1 MGSMGSMTEGILLSL
16 LFVVLLGV
24 VLSNLND
31 TYDKDF
37 SIGLETDS
45 LDEFTSLI
53 EDSEGQVTEGEV
65 VESSS
70 DSGLSLK
77 TSWALAKG
85 IFGTL
90 WDFISGQWITNLI
103 QNILKVPGSAGI
115 ATALV
120 LRLLF
125 LSTLI
130 WAILKLFFKVT
141 I

>member
-1 MGSMGSMTEGILLSL
+1 MGSMSSLTEGVLLSL
-16 LFVVLLGV
+16 LFVILLGA
-24 VLSNLND
+24 VLTSLNT
-31 TYDKDF
+31 TYDKDY
-37 SIGLETDS
+37 SVGLETDS
-45 LDEFTSLI
+45 LDEFVSLM

-90 WDFISGQWITNLI
+90 WSFVSGQWITNLI
-103 QNILKVPGSAGI
+103 QNILKIPGAAGI

-141 I
+141 M

>member
-1 MGSMGSMTEGILLSL
+1 MGSMSSMTEGILLSM
-16 LFVVLLGV
+16 LFIVLLGV
-24 VLSNLND
+24 VLASLNV

-37 SIGLETDS
+37 SVGLETDS
-45 LDEFTSLI
+45 LTEFSKMI
-53 EDSEGQVTEGEV
+53 ETGQGQVSEGEV

-85 IFGTL
+85 IFETL
-90 WDFISGQWITNLI
+90 WEFISGQWIINLV
-103 QNILKVPGSAGI
+103 QNVLKLPGVAGI
-115 ATALV
+115 TTALV

-141 I
+141 M